1 MCVSVK
7 VSADISLQ
15 PNTGTKA
22 ACVIECVLI
31 VFYIYRACQG
41 LYTLG
46 TFAYSLKNA
55 FERPKSV

>member
-31 VFYIYRACQG
+31 VLYILCMSG
-41 LYTLG
+41 PLHLG
-46 TFAYSLKNA
+46 DLCLQFKKC
-55 FERPKSV
+55 F